1 MRNCRSPVTT
11 VFVHGLVSSSFGNM
25 QFRNPHFLSPFARRH
40 RSRSRPGFKLFRPQS
55 AIRNPHFLS
64 PFARRH
70 RSRSRPGFKLFRQFR
85 NPHSAIRISSR
96 LSPVATALDLGLV
109 SSSFGNFAIRNP
121 QSAIRNPQS
130 AFPPHFLSP
139 FGRRH
144 RSRSRLGFKLFRQ
157 FRNPQSAIRISS
169 HPHRVCQRRPAS
181 KSCQAISPGI
191 PKAISRT
198 RRSSES
204 ASAISPEMPSRL
216 PSRI

>member
-1 MRNCRSPVTT
+1 MREMRNADCGIAAR
-11 VFVHGLVSSSFGNM
+11 
-25 QFRNPHFLSPFARRH
+25 LSPLSSCTAWFQA
-40 RSRSRPGFKLFRPQS
+40 LL
-55 AIRNPHFLS
+55 AICN
-64 PFARRH
+64 
-70 RSRSRPGFKLFRQFR
+70 
-85 NPHSAIRISSR
+85 SAIRISSR

-109 SSSFGNFAIRNP
+109 SSSFGNFAIR
-121 QSAIRNPQS
+121 IPQS

>member
-1 MRNCRSPVTT
+1 MRISECGLRNCRSPVTT

-85 NPHSAIRISSR
+85 NP
-96 LSPVATALDLGLV
+96 
-109 SSSFGNFAIRNP
+109 
-121 QSAIRNPQS
+121 
-130 AFPPHFLSP
+130 
-139 FGRRH
+139 
-144 RSRSRLGFKLFRQ
+144 
-157 FRNPQSAIRISS
+157 QSAIRISS

-216 PSRI
+216 PIRI

>member
-1 MRNCRSPVTT
+1 MRIAELPLACHHCLR
-11 VFVHGLVSSSFGNM
+11 
-25 QFRNPHFLSPFARRH
+25 ARL
-40 RSRSRPGFKLFRPQS
+40 GFKLFWQYAIPQS
-55 AIRNPHFLS
+55 AFPLAFRPS
-64 PFARRH
+64 PPLLISAWFQA
-70 RSRSRPGFKLFRQFR
+70 L
-85 NPHSAIRISSR
+85 SAIS
-96 LSPVATALDLGLV
+96 
-109 SSSFGNFAIRNP
+109 